1 MWYLSA
7 LILGVVAIATWF
19 FFKSLTPAK
28 TLDVNNDGKVDT
40 ADVKAVADVNKDGK
54 VDVVDA
60 KVAVVEVVAEVKEAV
75 VAPVAKAATKAKKTV
90 EKTVAKKATAKSTKV
105 KK

>member
-1 MWYLSA
+1 MWYLAA
-7 LILGVVAIATWF
+7 LILAVAAIATWF
-19 FFKSLTPAK
+19 FFKQLTSAK

-54 VDVVDA
+54 LDTADVKA
-60 KVAVVEVVAEVKEAV
+60 AVVEVAAEVKEAIA
-75 VAPVAKAATKAKKTV
+75 APVAKAATKAKKTV
-90 EKTVAKKATAKSTKV
+90 AKKAAPKSTKV